1 MDTLTHALTEMWG
14 VTAQMAPYLLFGF
27 LMAGLL
33 SVWVT
38 PAFVEEHLGKRGI
51 RQVCKAAL
59 LGVPLPLCS
68 CAVIPVAASLRRHG
82 ASRGATLSF
91 VASTPQTGLDSIM
104 VTQSLLGPVF
114 VIVRVVTAFVSG
126 VLGGVVSEV
135 VVRERDGDEGETGGG
150 EDGCGCHHCA
160 SGPRVHWFLR
170 AFRYGFVDLAR
181 DIGRAIVLGIVVSG
195 VLSAWVPDNYF
206 ADRLGP
212 GLSSMLVMLL
222 VGIPLYTCSSGSV
235 PIALALI
242 RMGLSPGAALVFLV
256 TGPATNMAT
265 LTTMWRILGKRATA
279 VYLLSIALCALAAGF
294 VLNGLVLGE
303 TGVAAHTMHEGG
315 LAWWHHVAG
324 IVLAAVLVPSLLPRK
339 ERDSV

>member
-1 MDTLTHALTEMWG
+1 MDAIVQALIEMWA

-38 PAFVEEHLGKRGI
+38 PRFVEEHMGKRGI
-51 RQVCKAAL
+51 RQVCKAAI

-104 VTQSLLGPVF
+104 VTHSLLGPAF
-114 VIVRVVTAFVSG
+114 VVVRVVTAFVSG
-126 VLGGVVSEV
+126 LLGGMVSEM
-135 VVRERDGDEGETGGG
+135 VVRGQDDGEAIGVEN
-150 EDGCGCHHCA
+150 GCGCHHCTPHA
-160 SGPRVHWFLR
+160 GIHWLAR
-170 AFRYGFVDLAR
+170 ALRYGFVDLAR
-181 DIGRAIVLGIVVSG
+181 DIGRAVVVGILISG
-195 VLSAWVPDNYF
+195 ILATVVPDDYF
-206 ADRLGP
+206 AGRLGP
-212 GLSSMLVMLL
+212 GLSSMLVML
-222 VGIPLYTCSSGSV
+222 VIGIPIYTCSSGSV

-265 LTTMWRILGKRATA
+265 LTTMWGILGRRATG
-279 VYLLSIALCALAAGF
+279 VYLLSIALCALTAGLA
-294 VLNGLVLGE
+294 LNALVLGG
-303 TGVAAHTMHEGG
+303 TGVGLHAVHHGG
-315 LAWWHHVAG
+315 LAWWHHAAG
-324 IVLAAVLVPSLLPRK
+324 VLLAAVLAPTLVRTRG
-339 ERDSV
+339 ERAA

>member
-1 MDTLTHALTEMWG
+1 MDAMILAFAEMWA

-38 PAFVEEHLGKRGI
+38 PGFVEEHLGKRGI
-51 RQVCKAAL
+51 RQVCKAAI

-104 VTQSLLGPVF
+104 VTHSLLGPLF
-114 VIVRVVTAFVSG
+114 VVVRVVTAFVSG
-126 VLGGVVSEV
+126 VFGGVVSEI
-135 VVRERDGDEGETGGG
+135 VVRERDGDRSGSGEA
-150 EDGCGCHHCA
+150 EDECGCHHCA
-160 SGPRVHWFLR
+160 PGAKTHWLAR
-170 AFRYGFVDLAR
+170 ALRYGFVDLAR
-181 DIGRAIVLGIVVSG
+181 DIGRAVVVGILISG
-195 VLSAWVPDNYF
+195 ILATVVPDDYF
-206 ADRLGP
+206 AGRLGP
-212 GLSSMLVMLL
+212 GLSSMLVML
-222 VGIPLYTCSSGSV
+222 VIGIPIYTCSSGSV

-265 LTTMWRILGKRATA
+265 LTTMWGILGRRATG
-279 VYLLSIALCALAAGF
+279 VYLLSIALCALTAGLA
-294 VLNGLVLGE
+294 LNALVLGG
-303 TGVAAHTMHEGG
+303 TGVGLHAVHHGG
-315 LAWWHHVAG
+315 LAWWHHAAG
-324 IVLAAVLVPSLLPRK
+324 VLLAAVLAPTLVRTRG
-339 ERDSV
+339 ERAA

>member
-1 MDTLTHALTEMWG
+1 MNAAVQALGEMWM

-38 PAFVEEHLGKRGI
+38 PAFVEKHLGRRGI
-51 RQVCKAAL
+51 RQVCKAAI

-104 VTQSLLGPVF
+104 VTHSLLGPVF
-114 VIVRVVTAFVSG
+114 VLVRVVTAFVSG
-126 VLGGVVSEV
+126 VVGGVVSEL
-135 VVRERDGDEGETGGG
+135 VVRDDDSDDAAGAGEA
-150 EDGCGCHHCA
+150 CGCHHC
-160 SGPRVHWFLR
+160 STEGQMHWLMR
-170 AFRYGFVDLAR
+170 ALRYGFVDLAR
-181 DIGRAIVLGIVVSG
+181 DIGRAVVVGILVSG
-195 VLSAWVPDNYF
+195 VLSAIVPDNYF

-212 GLSSMLVMLL
+212 GLSSMLVML
-222 VGIPLYTCSSGSV
+222 VIGIPVYTCSSGSV

-265 LTTMWRILGKRATA
+265 LTTMWRILGRGATV
-279 VYLLSIALCALAAGF
+279 VYLLSIAACALAAGL
-294 VLNGLVLGE
+294 VLNALLLGE
-303 TGVAAHTMHEGG
+303 AGGAAHCLQHEGV
-315 LAWWHHVAG
+315 AWWHHVAG
-324 IVLAAVLVPSLLPRK
+324 VVLVAVLLPACLPR
-339 ERDSV
+339 RGDGG